1 MSKALD
7 TLCKVLD
14 FQSGSL
20 LSTADEPTSTLK
32 RDDWLEK
39 GEWLAAAKRAGAD
52 KVFFVENN
60 PVAVF
65 AECGSDHLEKAR
77 AFNSIWSLARPRIL
91 FLVSPD
97 EISILDLAQ
106 RPLNLSEIQ
115 KDGSEKQRRLKTL
128 ATLHDTDEVVQELE
142 AEIVMSVLGG
152 EATPLNVIGKVA
164 QKLQRFHRD
173 NIESGKIFGDSLFG
187 DTKNRAD
194 KALIRDLKTVRRELI
209 HAGLSGQKVRFAHAL
224 IGRSI
229 FIRYLEDR
237 GILTQDYFQK
247 VARRT
252 AGWTE
257 LLTNQSSRAGLDFS
271 ECRALYPRVLENEAF
286 TYALFKALARD
297 FNGDMF
303 PDVNEEEKTVTKKHL
318 KLIQDLL
325 YGDAGVQKKLF
336 FYSYRFDIVPLDLIS
351 SIYEEFYHSSA
362 SDDEKKSKARQD
374 GAYYTPSVLVE
385 LVLSRSLTAG
395 ELQKKPRVLDP
406 ACGSGIFLVESFR
419 RIVRYEW
426 YKNQKRL
433 GFDRLKQI
441 LHEQIAGIEVNEEAA
456 RITAFS
462 LYLAMLHY
470 LDPPSITE
478 QIKQGNKL
486 PNLLVSESRSENH
499 CHCIW
504 AGNAFDTATIESDP
518 LLSSRF
524 GKHCA
529 DIIVSN
535 PPWGAPGN
543 KSEVTT
549 KAREKV
555 MLEWRRVNNKPV
567 GDKEPSQA
575 FLWRSLDFLKDGGK
589 AGMLVSAGV
598 LFKHSTTTQAFRER
612 WMDRVRLNDVFNFTH
627 VRKFFFKGAISPFVL
642 ICFAKGKQDDFTV
655 KYWSAKQ
662 ITALREI
669 QAVLLSKYD
678 IHILRD
684 EYLASSELWKSYWF
698 GRLADASFLKQLQF
712 RNRLSDFVERQKSG
726 QGYKL
731 ASKDNPADKLARF
744 PALDIKSF
752 SRYNILRFYSAP
764 KNVHRFGVVDVY
776 SGKRLLIQRGIF
788 EKHETKGRI
797 IARYTEDEFCFTNA
811 VHGIKLQSQ
820 EEWRYKA
827 LLGILWSSFSRY
839 YFFLTSSNWGLWHH
853 EIHLDEL
860 LQLPVVFDKDNP
872 STEKIIAIVDKLRN
886 YHPQKQDLLHPDGV
900 PETEIETQRRTWEKE
915 LDEAVFELYGLNEE
929 QKDLIR
935 DCCEVT
941 LPFFYKP
948 FDSMGAMPAVRGD
961 DLSWI
966 ETYARIFAR
975 RWNTYLGEAA
985 EMRAEVHVGAHGNMV
1000 AVEFYPADKADPW
1013 NLYPKSNSWQYVL
1026 EQIGKA
1032 LPQPL
1037 GTSQILVDGVVHAV
1051 SDDAV
1056 IVIKRNE
1063 KRFWTRSLARE
1074 DADATLCKRMV
1085 ESRPEDGGQD

>member
-7 TLCKVLD
+7 ILYKVLD
-14 FQSGSL
+14 FQNGSL
-20 LSTADEPTSTLK
+20 LTASEKPTSALK
-32 RDDWLEK
+32 WDDWIEK

-52 KVFFVENN
+52 KLFFVENN
-60 PVAVF
+60 PVVVF

-77 AFNSIWSLARPRIL
+77 AFNRIWSLSRPRLL

-106 RPLNLSEIQ
+106 RPFNLSKIQ
-115 KDGSEKQRRLKTL
+115 ENGSEKQRCLKTL
-128 ATLHDTDEVVQELE
+128 ATLHDTGKAVEELE
-142 AEIVMSVLGG
+142 IVLAMGDGSPPVLD
-152 EATPLNVIGKVA
+152 AGKVA
-164 QKLQRFHRD
+164 PVLQPFHRD
-173 NIESGKIFGDSLFG
+173 NIESGKIFGDSRFG

-194 KALIRDLKTVRRELI
+194 KALIRDLKTMRRELI
-209 HAGLSGQKVRFAHAL
+209 QAGLSGRKLKFAHAL

-237 GILTQDYFQK
+237 GILTQNYFLE
-247 VARRT
+247 VAQQNT
-252 AGWTE
+252 GWSE
-257 LLTNQSSRAGLDFS
+257 LITNQSFRTGVEFS
-271 ECRALYPRVLENEAF
+271 EHRAFYPRVLENKAF
-286 TYALFKALARD
+286 TYALYRALARD

-303 PDVNEEEKTVTKKHL
+303 PDVDEEEQTVTQEHL

-325 YGDAGVQKKLF
+325 YGDVGVQKKLF
-336 FYSYRFDIVPLDLIS
+336 FYSYRFDVVPLDLIS

-374 GAYYTPSVLVE
+374 GAFYTPSVLVE

-426 YKNQKRL
+426 YRNQKRL
-433 GFDRLKQI
+433 DFDCLKQI

-470 LDPPSITE
+470 LEPPAITE
-478 QIKQGNKL
+478 QIKQGNRL
-486 PNLLVSESRSENH
+486 PNLLVSESKSKDH
-499 CHCIW
+499 CNCIW
-504 AGNAFDTATIESDP
+504 VGNTFDTASIESNP
-518 LLSSRF
+518 LLLSRF

-529 DIIVSN
+529 DVVVSN
-535 PPWGAPGN
+535 PPWGAPGD
-543 KSEVTT
+543 KSDEAT

-555 MLEWRRVNNKPV
+555 MLQWCRVNNKPI
-567 GDKEPSQA
+567 GAKESSQA

-598 LFKHSTTTQAFRER
+598 LFKHSATTQAFREQ
-612 WMDRVRLNDVFNFTH
+612 WLDTVRLHEVFSFTH

-642 ICFAKGKQDDFTV
+642 ISFAQGKQDGFPV

-662 ITALREI
+662 VTALRET
-669 QAVLLSKYD
+669 QAILLSKYD

-684 EYLASSELWKSYWF
+684 ENLASNELWKSYWF
-698 GRLADASFLKQLQF
+698 GRLADNRFIKWLQSKKQLKEYVDYDNTG
-712 RNRLSDFVERQKSG
+712 R
-726 QGYKL
+726 GYQL
-731 ASKDNPADKLARF
+731 ASRTFNADRLQSFKSLSKLE
-744 PALDIKSF
+744 
-752 SRYNILRFYSAP
+752 SRYELPEFTPPPER
-764 KNVHRFGVVDVY
+764 VHRFGALGAY
-776 SGKRLLIQRGIF
+776 SGLRVIVNEGIS
-788 EKHETKGRI
+788 ESSRPQGTI
-797 IARYTEDEFCFTNA
+797 IAQFVEMPFCFYRSIYA
-811 VHGIKLQSQ
+811 LKLSEQDK
-820 EEWRYKA
+820 WCHM
-827 LLGILWSSFSRY
+827 LLLAILWSSLARY
-839 YFFLTSSNWGLWHH
+839 YFFMTSANWGLWHH
-853 EIHLDEL
+853 KLLLDEL
-860 LQLPVVFDKDNP
+860 LRLPVILD
-872 STEKIIAIVDKLRN
+872 EKSLTTQRIITIVDKLRN
-886 YHPQKQDLLHPDGV
+886 YHPQRWDLLHPDGV
-900 PETEIETQRRTWEKE
+900 SETEIESQRRIWENE

-948 FDSMGAMPAVRGD
+948 FNSVGAMPAVRD
-961 DLSWI
+961 NDLSWI
-966 ETYARIFAR
+966 ENYARIFAR
-975 RWNTYLGEAA
+975 RWNAYLGDAS
-985 EMRAEVHVGAHGNMV
+985 EMRAEVHVGAHSNMV
-1000 AVEFYPADKADPW
+1000 AVEFYPADKTDPW
-1013 NLYPKSNSWQYVL
+1013 NLYPQNDSWQYVL
-1026 EQIGKA
+1026 GQIGKA

-1037 GTSQILVDGVVHAV
+1037 GTSQILVDGIVHVV

-1085 ESRPEDGGQD
+1085 EPKAGDGGQD

>member
-1 MSKALD
+1 MSKALN
-7 TLCKVLD
+7 TLYKVLD
-14 FQSGSL
+14 FQNGSL
-20 LSTADEPTSTLK
+20 LTASEKPTSTLK
-32 RDDWLEK
+32 RDDWIEK

-77 AFNSIWSLARPRIL
+77 AFNRIWSLGRPRLL

-106 RPLNLSEIQ
+106 KPINLSKIQ
-115 KDGSEKQRRLKTL
+115 EDDSEKQRRLKTL
-128 ATLHDTDEVVQELE
+128 VTLHDTGKVVQELE
-142 AEIVMSVLGG
+142 AVNTLSVLAG
-152 EATPLNVIGKVA
+152 EATLQNIEKVA
-164 QKLQRFHRD
+164 KELQHFHRD
-173 NIESGKIFGDSLFG
+173 NIESGKIFGDSRFG

-194 KALIRDLKTVRRELI
+194 KALIRDLKTIRRELI
-209 HAGLSGQKVRFAHAL
+209 QAGLSGRKLKFAHAL

-237 GILTQDYFQK
+237 GILTKDYFLK
-247 VARRT
+247 IARQT

-257 LLTNQSSRAGLDFS
+257 LIRNQSSRTGLEFS
-271 ECRALYPRVLENEAF
+271 ERQAFYPRVLENKAF
-286 TYALFKALARD
+286 TYALYSALARD

-303 PDVNEEEKTVTKKHL
+303 PDVNEEERIVTQEHL

-325 YGDAGVQKKLF
+325 YGDVGVQKKLF

-351 SIYEEFYHSSA
+351 SIYEEFYHASA

-426 YKNQKRL
+426 HKNQKRL
-433 GFDRLKQI
+433 DFDRLKQI
-441 LHEQIAGIEVNEEAA
+441 LYEQIAGIEVNEEAA

-470 LDPPSITE
+470 LDPPAITE
-478 QIKQGNKL
+478 QIKQGNRL
-486 PNLLVSESRSENH
+486 PNLLVSESKSKNH
-499 CHCIW
+499 CNCIW
-504 AGNAFDTATIESDP
+504 VGNAFDTVSIESNQ

-529 DIIVSN
+529 DVVVSN
-535 PPWGAPGN
+535 PPWGAPGD
-543 KSEVTT
+543 KSDAAT

-555 MLEWRRVNNKPV
+555 MLEWCRVNEKPI

-598 LFKHSTTTQAFRER
+598 LFKHSTTTQAFREQ
-612 WMDRVRLNDVFNFTH
+612 WLNSVRLNEVFNFTH
-627 VRKFFFKGAISPFVL
+627 VRKFFFKGAISPFVI
-642 ICFAKGKQDDFTV
+642 ICFAQGKQDGFPV

-662 ITALREI
+662 VTALKET
-669 QAVLLSKYD
+669 QAILLSKSD

-684 EYLASSELWKSYWF
+684 ENLASNELWKSCWF
-698 GRLADASFLKQLQF
+698 GRLADNRFIKWLQSKKRLREYVDYDNTGRGYQLVSRDLNADRLHSFKS
-712 RNRLSDFVERQKSG
+712 LSKLESRYEPPGFTSPPERVYCFGKVGAYSGLRVIVNEGISESSHPQGKIIAQFVEM
-726 QGYKL
+726 
-731 ASKDNPADKLARF
+731 P
-744 PALDIKSF
+744 
-752 SRYNILRFYSAP
+752 
-764 KNVHRFGVVDVY
+764 
-776 SGKRLLIQRGIF
+776 
-788 EKHETKGRI
+788 
-797 IARYTEDEFCFTNA
+797 FCFYRSIY
-811 VHGIKLQSQ
+811 GLKLSEQD
-820 EEWRYKA
+820 EWCHKV
-827 LLGILWSSFSRY
+827 LLAILWSSLARY
-839 YFFLTSSNWGLWHH
+839 YFFMTSANWGLLHH
-853 EIHLDEL
+853 KLLLDEL
-860 LQLPVVFDKDNP
+860 LRMPVVLDKGRLI
-872 STEKIIAIVDKLRN
+872 TQKIITIVDKLRN

-900 PETEIETQRRTWEKE
+900 FEAEIETQRRIWEKE

-948 FDSMGAMPAVRGD
+948 FNSVGAMPAVRGN

-966 ETYARIFAR
+966 ENYIRIFAR
-975 RWNTYLGEAA
+975 RWNTYLGDAA

-1000 AVEFYPADKADPW
+1000 AAEFYPADKTDPW
-1013 NLYPKSNSWQYVL
+1013 NLYPKNDSWQYVL
-1026 EQIGKA
+1026 DQIGKA

-1037 GTSQILVDGVVHAV
+1037 GTSQILVDGVVHVV

-1085 ESRPEDGGQD
+1085 ESKPEDGGQD

>member
-1 MSKALD
+1 VSKALD
-7 TLCKVLD
+7 ILYKVLD

-20 LSTADEPTSTLK
+20 LPASEKPTSGLK
-32 RDDWLEK
+32 CDDWLEK

-60 PVAVF
+60 PVVVF
-65 AECGSDHLEKAR
+65 AECGSDHLEKAK
-77 AFNSIWSLARPRIL
+77 AFNRIWSLARPRLL

-106 RPLNLSEIQ
+106 RPLNLSKIQ
-115 KDGSEKQRRLKTL
+115 EDGSGKQRRLKTL
-128 ATLHDTDEVVQELE
+128 ATLHDAGKVVQELE
-142 AEIVMSVLGG
+142 AVLVMAVLGKIS
-152 EATPLNVIGKVA
+152 PPDLNIGKVG
-164 QKLQRFHRD
+164 QVLQPFHRD
-173 NIESGKIFGDSLFG
+173 NIESGKIFGDSRFG

-194 KALIRDLKTVRRELI
+194 KALIRDLKTIRRELI
-209 HAGLSGQKVRFAHAL
+209 QAGLAGRKLKFAHAL

-237 GILTQDYFQK
+237 GILTRDYFLE
-247 VARRT
+247 VARQNT
-252 AGWTE
+252 VWAE
-257 LLTNQSSRAGLDFS
+257 LVKDQPFRAGLDLS
-271 ECRALYPRVLENEAF
+271 ERRAFYPLALENKEF
-286 TYALFKALARD
+286 TYALYRALARD

-303 PDVNEEEKTVTKKHL
+303 PDVDEEEQAVTQKHL

-325 YGDAGVQKKLF
+325 YSDAGVQKKLF
-336 FYSYRFDIVPLDLIS
+336 FYSYRFDIIPLDLIS
-351 SIYEEFYHSSA
+351 SIYEEFYHSST

-374 GAYYTPSVLVE
+374 GAYYTPPVLVE

-395 ELQKKPRVLDP
+395 ELRKKPRVLDP

-426 YKNQKRL
+426 YRNQKRL
-433 GFDRLKQI
+433 DFDRLKQI

-470 LDPPSITE
+470 LDPPAITE
-478 QIKQGNKL
+478 HIKQGNRL
-486 PNLLVSESRSENH
+486 PKLLVSENKAKDH
-499 CHCIW
+499 CNCIW
-504 AGNAFDTATIESDP
+504 VGNAFDIASIDSNP

-529 DIIVSN
+529 DVVVSN

-543 KSEVTT
+543 KAGAKA
-549 KAREKV
+549 KARENV
-555 MLEWRRVNNKPV
+555 MLEWCRVNNKPI

-598 LFKHSTTTQAFRER
+598 LFKHSATTQAFREQ
-612 WMDRVRLNDVFNFTH
+612 WLNNVRLHEVFNFTH
-627 VRKFFFKGAISPFVL
+627 VRKFFFKGADSPFVL
-642 ICFAKGKQDDFTV
+642 ICFTKGKQDDFPV

-662 ITALREI
+662 VTALRET
-669 QAVLLSKYD
+669 QAILLSKYD

-684 EYLASSELWKSYWF
+684 ENLASSQLWKSYWF
-698 GRLADASFLKQLQF
+698 GRLADNRFIKWLQSKKHL
-712 RNRLSDFVERQKSG
+712 REYVDHNNSG
-726 QGYKL
+726 RGYEL
-731 ASKDNPADKLARF
+731 ASRTFNADRLQSFKSLSKLE
-744 PALDIKSF
+744 
-752 SRYNILRFYSAP
+752 SRYELPGFTSPPER
-764 KNVHRFGVVDVY
+764 VHRFGALGSY
-776 SGKRLLIQRGIF
+776 SGLRVIVNEGISESSHPRG
-788 EKHETKGRI
+788 TI
-797 IARYTEDEFCFTNA
+797 IAQFVEMPFCFYRSIY
-811 VHGIKLQSQ
+811 GLKLSEQD
-820 EEWRYKA
+820 EWCHKV
-827 LLGILWSSFSRY
+827 LLAILWSSLARY
-839 YFFLTSSNWGLWHH
+839 YFFMTSANWGLWHH
-853 EIHLDEL
+853 KLLLDEL
-860 LQLPVVFDKDNP
+860 LRLPVVLDKE
-872 STEKIIAIVDKLRN
+872 SLTTQRIISIVDKLRN
-886 YHPQKQDLLHPDGV
+886 YHPQKRDLMHPDGV
-900 PETEIETQRRTWEKE
+900 PEAEIETQRRIWEKE

-948 FDSMGAMPAVRGD
+948 FNSAGAMPAVRGN
-961 DLSWI
+961 DLSWLENYI
-966 ETYARIFAR
+966 SVFAR
-975 RWNTYLGEAA
+975 RWNAYLGDAI
-985 EMRAEVHVGAHGNMV
+985 EMRAEVHVGAHDNIV
-1000 AVEFYPADKADPW
+1000 AVEFYPADKTDPW
-1013 NLYPKSNSWQYVL
+1013 NLFPKNDSWPDVL

-1037 GTSQILVDGVVHAV
+1037 GTSQILVDGIVHVV

-1085 ESRPEDGGQD
+1085 ESMPEDGGQD